1 MVNES
6 WQNTHSK
13 GEWVKILHLPDNVGI
28 TIVNDIGI
36 DWMVTTQS
44 YFNLY
49 FLLPLLPLLFS
60 NIKLVTILKL
70 CILIQIEAENEVLNE
85 SWDKE
90 GSSKQIIDSIGL
102 MVYEG
107 TQSLNY
113 VKNFVKEADKW
124 EGKKFRWPFKKY

>member
-1 MVNES
+1 
-6 WQNTHSK
+6 
-13 GEWVKILHLPDNVGI
+13 
-28 TIVNDIGI
+28 
-36 DWMVTTQS
+36 MVTTQS

-124 EGKKFRWPFKKY
+124 EGKKFR